1 MSHMNSIVSFL
12 NNLLGK
18 PTRISKTILVID
30 DSAVDRK
37 LYVKTLEKRLNVLEA
52 STGQMGIDLAKERR
66 PDAILLDFELPDMR
80 GPDVCQALK
89 QNEATMNIPII
100 MLTAY
105 DMPAKVIDSFD
116 CGVDMY
122 LSKPVRSSELFKQ
135 VEQALTAPAVS

>member
-1 MSHMNSIVSFL
+1 MEKIVLFL
-12 NNLLGK
+12 SGLFGK
-18 PTRISKTILVID
+18 KPKISKTILVID

-37 LYVKTLEKRLNVLEA
+37 LYVGILEKRLSVLEA
-52 STGQMGIDLAKERR
+52 RSGREGLSLAKERR
-66 PDAILLDFELPDMR
+66 PDVILLDFELPDMK
-80 GPDVCQALK
+80 GPEVCQALK
-89 QNEATMNIPII
+89 AEDSTKDIPII

-135 VEQALTAPAVS
+135 VEQALSTTVVP